1 MRRLKMQSPLSLLV
15 QTVANAMIDFIKNI
29 VEALQLPL
37 QDPILVFSLL
47 LLIILLAPILLQKIK
62 TPSIIGLIVAGI
74 LIGPNGLGVLPAEL
88 IHQDSAIAWFS
99 TIGLLYIM
107 FIAGLELDLNE
118 FKSHRNRSLTF
129 GFLTFT
135 IPLAIGYPVC
145 RYLLGYDFNASFL
158 TASMF
163 ATHTLVAYPIASRLG
178 VSKNQAVAVTVG
190 GTILTDTAVLIILA
204 IIMGNHEGKLSTDFW
219 VQLGISLT
227 IFTAITFF
235 LIPRIAA
242 WFFRTF
248 EGEKHSHYIF
258 VLAIMFF
265 AAFLSEMAGV
275 EAIIGAFMAGLAL
288 NKHVPASSALM
299 NRIEFLGN
307 SFFIPFFL
315 IGVGMM
321 VDVSVLLGGWGTWI
335 IAGTLTIVALFGK
348 WAAAFAAQ
356 LIFAYSKPQRQLI
369 FGLSGAH
376 AAATLAIIMIGHTA
390 GILDDNILN
399 GTIILILITSTV
411 ASFATENASKIIA
424 KEDEEDAESLIKAS
438 GASSE
443 HLLIPLKVIS
453 NMDKFLEFG
462 VLIKDKKS
470 PNPISV
476 LNVVSNNSEAEVN
489 ILKAKSK
496 LEEVV
501 KEASASETQ
510 ANVLTTIEQNV
521 AKGIARISREVMAD
535 MIILGW
541 PHKSGFVNQ
550 LIDDHVGSILNRT
563 YKTTFICHFEKP
575 LAIHKKIVVAIP
587 PFSEEEIG
595 FPILIEKI
603 LMLAHELSTSI
614 LLYSNET
621 TAEVVKTKLEESK
634 ATTQIDTK
642 TFTDWEDFLILSR
655 NVARDDLLIL
665 VSARSGARSYL
676 KLFETLPTK
685 LEKYFSAN
693 NYIVAY
699 QQHAEESLL

>member
-1 MRRLKMQSPLSLLV
+1 
-15 QTVANAMIDFIKNI
+15 MIDFITNI

-47 LLIILLAPILLQKIK
+47 LLIILLAPILLQRIK

-74 LIGPNGLGVLPAEL
+74 LIGPNGLGVLSAEL

-118 FKSHRNRSLTF
+118 FKSHRDRSLTF
-129 GFLTFT
+129 GFLTFI

-178 VSKNQAVAVTVG
+178 VSKNPAVAITVG

-219 VQLGISLT
+219 VQLGVSLT
-227 IFTAITFF
+227 IFTAIVFF
-235 LIPRIAA
+235 LIPKIAA

-248 EGEKHSHYIF
+248 ESEKHSHYIF

-265 AAFLSEMAGV
+265 AAFLSEVAGV
-275 EAIIGAFMAGLAL
+275 EAIIGAFVAGLAL

-299 NRIEFLGN
+299 NRVEFLGN

-356 LIFAYSKPQRQLI
+356 KIFGYSKAQRQLI

-376 AAATLAIIMIGHTA
+376 AAATLAIIMVGHTA

-411 ASFATENASKIIA
+411 ASFATESASKVIA
-424 KEDEEDAESLIKAS
+424 KEDEDDTESLIKAS

-521 AKGIARISREVMAD
+521 AKGIARISREIMAD

-595 FPILIEKI
+595 FPLLMEKI

-621 TAEVVKTKLEESK
+621 TAEVVKAKLEESK

-665 VSARSGARSYL
+665 VSARAGSRSYL

-699 QQHAEESLL
+699 QQHAEEALL

>member
-1 MRRLKMQSPLSLLV
+1 
-15 QTVANAMIDFIKNI
+15 MIDFIKNI
-29 VEALQLPL
+29 VDALQLPL
-37 QDPILVFSLL
+37 QDPILVFSLI

-74 LIGPNGLGVLPAEL
+74 LIGPNGFGVLSAEM
-88 IHQDSAIAWFS
+88 IHEGSAISWFS

-118 FKSHRNRSLTF
+118 FKSHRNRSLIF
-129 GFLTFT
+129 GFFTFI

-227 IFTAITFF
+227 IFTAIIFF
-235 LIPRIAA
+235 LIPKIAA
-242 WFFRTF
+242 WFFRNF
-248 EGEKHSHYIF
+248 ESEKHSHYIF
-258 VLAIMFF
+258 VLSIMFF
-265 AAFLSEMAGV
+265 AAFLSEVAGV
-275 EAIIGAFMAGLAL
+275 EAIIGAFVAGLAL
-288 NKHVPASSALM
+288 NKHIPASSALM

-335 IAGTLTIVALFGK
+335 IAATLTLVALFGK
-348 WAAAFAAQ
+348 WAAALAAQ
-356 LIFAYSKPQRQLI
+356 KTFAYSNAQRQLI

-376 AAATLAIIMIGHTA
+376 AAATLAIIMVGHTA
-390 GILDDNILN
+390 GILDDSILN

-411 ASFATENASKIIA
+411 ASFATESAAKVIA
-424 KEDEEDAESLIKAS
+424 IEDEEDTESLIKAS

-453 NMDKFLEFG
+453 NMDKFLEFA

-501 KEASASETQ
+501 KEASATETQ

-521 AKGIARISREVMAD
+521 AKGIARISREIMAD

-550 LIDDHVGSILNRT
+550 LIEDHVGSILNRT

-575 LAIHKKIVVAIP
+575 LAIHKKVVVAIP
-587 PFSEEEIG
+587 PYSETEIG
-595 FPILIEKI
+595 FPLLIEKI
-603 LMLAHELSTSI
+603 LMLAHELSTD
-614 LLYSNET
+614 LVLYSNET
-621 TAEVVKTKLEESK
+621 TASVVKDKLEESK
-634 ATTQIDTK
+634 ATTQITTK

-655 NVARDDLLIL
+655 SVARDDLLIL
-665 VSARSGARSYL
+665 VSTRSGARSYL

-699 QQHAEESLL
+699 QQHAEEALL

>member
-1 MRRLKMQSPLSLLV
+1 
-15 QTVANAMIDFIKNI
+15 MIDFIQNI
-29 VEALQLPL
+29 IEALTLPL
-37 QDPILVFSLL
+37 QDQILVFSLI
-47 LLIILLAPILLQKIK
+47 LLIILLAPILLQRIK
-62 TPSIIGLIVAGI
+62 TPSIIGLIIAGI
-74 LIGPNGLGVLPAEL
+74 LIGPNGLGVLSSEM
-88 IHQDSAIAWFS
+88 INEGSAISWFS

-118 FKSHRNRSLTF
+118 FKSNRNRSISF
-129 GFLTFT
+129 GFLTFI

-145 RYLLGYDFNASFL
+145 RYVLGYDFNASFL

-178 VSKNQAVAVTVG
+178 ISKNQAVAVTVG

-204 IIMGNHEGKLSTDFW
+204 IIMGNHEGKLNTDFW
-219 VQLGISLT
+219 IQLGISLA
-227 IFTAITFF
+227 IFTAIIFF
-235 LIPRIAA
+235 LIPKIAA
-242 WFFRTF
+242 WFFRVF
-248 EGEKHSHYIF
+248 ENEKHSHYIF
-258 VLAIMFF
+258 VLSIMFF
-265 AAFLSEMAGV
+265 AAFLSEIAGV
-275 EAIIGAFMAGLAL
+275 EAIIGAFVAGLAL
-288 NKHVPASSALM
+288 NKHIPASSALM

-321 VDVSVLLGGWGTWI
+321 VDVSVLLEGWNTWF
-335 IAGTLTIVALFGK
+335 IAATLTIVALAGK
-348 WAAAFAAQ
+348 WMAAFFAQ
-356 LIFAYSKPQRQLI
+356 LAFAYSKAQRQLI

-376 AAATLAIIMIGHTA
+376 AAATLAIIMVGHTA

-399 GTIILILITSTV
+399 GTIILILITSTI
-411 ASFATENASKIIA
+411 ASFATENACQTIA
-424 KEDEEDAESLIKAS
+424 KEEEDAESLIKAS

-443 HLLIPLKVIS
+443 HLLISLKAIS
-453 NMDKFLEFG
+453 NMEKFLEFA

-476 LNVVSNNSEAEVN
+476 LNVVSNNSEAEIN

-496 LEEVV
+496 LEDVI
-501 KEASASETQ
+501 KEASATENQ

-521 AKGIARISREVMAD
+521 SKGIARISREIMAD

-541 PHKSGFVNQ
+541 PHAGFVNQ

-575 LAIHKKIVVAIP
+575 LAIHKKLVVAIP
-587 PFSEEEIG
+587 PLAETEIG
-595 FPILIEKI
+595 FPLLIEKI
-603 LMLAHELSTSI
+603 LMLAHELSTSV
-614 LLYSNET
+614 LLYSNEE
-621 TAEVVKTKLEESK
+621 TASVVQAKLEESK

-655 NVARDDLLIL
+655 NVAKDDLVIL
-665 VSARSGARSYL
+665 VSARAGAASYL
-676 KLFETLPTK
+676 KQFEELPTK

-699 QQHAEESLL
+699 QQHAEEAYFK